1 MKKAQKI
8 FVWVALLLIVG
19 SVIISIVS
27 VFR

>member
-8 FVWVALLLIVG
+8 FVWVALLLMVG

>member
-8 FVWVALLLIVG
+8 FVWVALLLMVS